1 MPIPLTQILSSFLQE
16 AFKALA
22 KQFFDNIFLP
32 FLNFTIQIQKFV
44 FFQRFFLIVN
54 IISSGEQFKFE
65 QKLTG
70 GVIEISFLLCFDWY
84 YFII

>member
-44 FFQRFFLIVN
+44 FFQRFLLIFK

-70 GVIEISFLLCFDWY
+70 GVIEISFLLGFDWY
-84 YFII
+84 YFIL